1 MCIAREIDDDRAEK
15 RRKMP
20 KLIPVIV
27 YIASSPISGRRMRTG
42 WLRLRRSAGALRWW
56 RLQKQKAPPTGCFLL
71 LEAPPGIGP
80 GMKVLQT
87 SALPLGYGAKRIAYY
102 TMLSPPCQA
111 ETAGF
116 RLEKFFK
123 EFANSY

>member
-1 MCIAREIDDDRAEK
+1 M
-15 RRKMP
+15 
-20 KLIPVIV
+20 V
-27 YIASSPISGRRMRTG
+27 
-42 WLRLRRSAGALRWW
+42 
-56 RLQKQKAPPTGCFLL
+56 APPKAKKHPRWGAYLL

-116 RLEKFFK
+116 RSEKFFK